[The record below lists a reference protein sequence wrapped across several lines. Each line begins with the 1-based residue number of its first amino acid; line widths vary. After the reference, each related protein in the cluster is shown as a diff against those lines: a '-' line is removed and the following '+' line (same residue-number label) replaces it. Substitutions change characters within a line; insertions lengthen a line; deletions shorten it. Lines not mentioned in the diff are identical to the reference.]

1 MHEMS
6 PAAALSQTLL
16 LHSVHACTSC
26 VSLVFSACL
35 WIHDEVEGH

>member
-6 PAAALSQTLL
+6 PAAALSQMPL
-16 LHSVHACTSC
+16 LHSVPSC

-35 WIHDEVEGH
+35 WIHDEVEGY